1 MNLYAI
7 VESLHVIVA
16 VGGLGQL
23 GVTALI
29 GRNPEWGS
37 VPMLQRL
44 LRGVSGSLV
53 VMLLTGVWLLGLANW
68 TYAHA
73 GWFSTSMLLFL
84 AMGALTGIASATL
97 KKIAAS
103 GGTLAASPLLGK
115 FRTLTTLATILLL
128 VIVFL
133 MEGKPF

>member
-7 VESLHVIVA
+7 VESIHVIVA

-23 GVTALI
+23 GVAALI
-29 GRNPEWGS
+29 GRNPEWGN
-37 VPMLQRL
+37 VQLLKRL

-53 VMLLTGVWLLGLANW
+53 VMLLTGVWLVWLANGA
-68 TYAHA
+68 YAHA
-73 GWFSTSMLLFL
+73 AWFSVSVLLFL

-97 KKIAAS
+97 KKIGAA
-103 GGTLAASPLLGK
+103 GGTLASSPLLGK
-115 FRTLTTLATILLL
+115 FRMLTMLATLLL
-128 VIVFL
+128 LLIVFL

>member
-23 GVTALI
+23 GVAALI
-29 GRNPEWGS
+29 GRNPEWGN
-37 VPMLQRL
+37 VPLLQRL

-53 VMLLTGVWLLGLANW
+53 VMLLTGVWLVVLVNGV
-68 TYAHA
+68 YAHA
-73 GWFSTSMLLFL
+73 AWFSVSMLLFL
-84 AMGALTGIASATL
+84 AMGALTGIASATV
-97 KKIAAS
+97 KKISAS
-103 GGTLAASPLLGK
+103 GSTLGASPLLGK
-115 FRTLTTLATILLL
+115 FRTLTMVATILLL
-128 VIVFL
+128 AIVFL

>member
-1 MNLYAI
+1 MNLYSV
-7 VESLHVIVA
+7 VESIHVIVA

-23 GVTALI
+23 GVAALV

-37 VPMLQRL
+37 VPFLQRML
-44 LRGVSGSLV
+44 KGVSGSLV
-53 VMLLTGVWLLGLANW
+53 VMLLTGIWLLGLDNW

-73 GWFSTSMLLFL
+73 GWFSVSMLLFI

-97 KKIAAS
+97 KKISSS
-103 GGTLAASPLLGK
+103 GNTLAASPLLGK
-115 FRTLTTLATILLL
+115 FRTLTTWATILLL
-128 VIVFL
+128 AIVFL